1 MSGLAA
7 GALGKVGAKKCR
19 FFSTK
24 KNVHHAM
31 LLRAAQFY
39 LKQITGKLVS
49 EISQDDIQVYLS
61 IGQLE
66 NKSGTLKR
74 SCVVL

>member
-1 MSGLAA
+1 
-7 GALGKVGAKKCR
+7 
-19 FFSTK
+19 
-24 KNVHHAM
+24 M

>member
-1 MSGLAA
+1 
-7 GALGKVGAKKCR
+7 
-19 FFSTK
+19 
-24 KNVHHAM
+24 M

-39 LKQITGKLVS
+39 LKQVTGKLVS

-74 SCVVL
+74 SCVVLQFLRETQGEYNENYQEMFLKLPYQYLIM